1 MSLEKEQSAFV
12 LGLLGFLLSWIP
24 VVGLVLSYC
33 GIVKSREI
41 ARSTG
46 LEKEPDF
53 SKAGFVLSII
63 GFVSGIIVLA
73 VCALV
78 IFLIQTE

>member
-1 MSLEKEQSAFV
+1 MPLEKEQSAFV

-24 VVGLVLSYC
+24 LVGLVLSYC

-46 LEKEPDF
+46 LENEPDF

-63 GFVSGIIVLA
+63 GLVSGIIVLA
-73 VCALV
+73 VSAL
-78 IFLIQTE
+78 IFFLIQTE